1 MRKVFLLPHARFNMH
16 FWLILDEAVVAHQ
29 AKDEVCVVYCDGSLE
44 YCRTNICAS
53 KIVCSVC
60 RALAKKAVKA
70 LPKEIKVYPLGQFV
84 SSQNK
89 KEVQNLKFDYH
100 SIDELKAIEYRGVD
114 IGYSVLSFYVDLKRN
129 LYPDFNEV
137 TVAFFDQLLRV
148 AAHLT
153 HAVEVI
159 DDVIKPDQYAVFNG
173 RLFDAR
179 PFFRKPCLM
188 GRRAQCFEVESMP
201 PTWEFLSVHYT
212 NSLPHDVLANS
223 EKIVSYWN
231 ECAQNMPRQ
240 KMMQIGESFFEG
252 RRMKAPIS
260 SKTESFV
267 ALQVANKM
275 PEGWDST
282 KRNFVFFNSS
292 EDEFAGIDKVFDSFK
307 YKPTQREVVEII
319 ATLASQVDPSIHI
332 YLRLHPN
339 LKNVKHQYHLELLNL
354 GAQFQNVTVVP
365 ADSVVSTYALIDAA
379 EKIITVGSTVGVE
392 AVYSKKPSILL
403 GPSYYQ
409 LLNICYMPKEDD
421 ELQGM
426 LKDVLAPKEPLAAI
440 QYGFYWTSDKGR
452 KWERFD
458 FGSSGRIRF
467 LGIRIP
473 ASPLFKLFG
482 SMRLF
487 GLMYKLFVEQVLF
500 LPYQL
505 KRSAFRQIGISS
517 S

>member
-114 IGYSVLSFYVDLKRN
+114 IGYSVLSFYVDLRRN
-129 LYPDFNEV
+129 LYPVFNKA

-153 HAVEVI
+153 HAVEVV

-188 GRRAQCFEVESMP
+188 GRRVQCFEVEGIP
-201 PTWEFLSVHYT
+201 PKWENKSVHFD
-212 NSLPHDVLANS
+212 NSLPHDV
-223 EKIVSYWN
+223 IVSNNMIISYWR
-231 ECAQNMPRQ
+231 ESAKILSEERM
-240 KMMQIGESFFEG
+240 IEVGESFFKG
-252 RRMKAPIS
+252 RQSKKAITS
-260 SKTESFV
+260 RIKSFV
-267 ALQVANKM
+267 AEQVEDM
-275 PEGWDST
+275 LPEGWNT
-282 KRNFVFFNSS
+282 QKRNFVFFNSS
-292 EDEFAGIDKVFDSFK
+292 EDEFAGIDKEFDSYK
-307 YKPTQREVVEII
+307 YKPTQREVIETV
-319 ATLASQVDPSIHI
+319 ARLAAEVDPNIHI
-332 YLRLHPN
+332 YLRIHPN
-339 LKNVKHQYHLELLNL
+339 LKNVKHQYHSDLLQL
-354 GAQFQNVTVVP
+354 GAQFSNVTVVP
-365 ADSVVSTYALIDAA
+365 ADSPVSTYSLLDVA

-392 AVYSKKPSILL
+392 AVYHKKPSILL
-403 GPSYYQ
+403 GPSFYR
-409 LLNICYMPKEDD
+409 LLDVCYTPKNDD
-421 ELQGM
+421 ELRAM
-426 LKDVLAPKEPLAAI
+426 LKDSLEKKSTVRAI
-440 QYGFYWTSDKGR
+440 QYGFYWASDKGR
-452 KWERFD
+452 TWSYFD
-458 FGSSGRIRF
+458 FGSAGRARF

-473 ASPLFKLFG
+473 VSPVFKIFG

-487 GLMYKLFVEQVLF
+487 GLMYKLFVEHVLF
-500 LPYQL
+500 LPFQW
-505 KRSAFRQIGISS
+505 KRSAFRQIGIASS
-517 S
+517 